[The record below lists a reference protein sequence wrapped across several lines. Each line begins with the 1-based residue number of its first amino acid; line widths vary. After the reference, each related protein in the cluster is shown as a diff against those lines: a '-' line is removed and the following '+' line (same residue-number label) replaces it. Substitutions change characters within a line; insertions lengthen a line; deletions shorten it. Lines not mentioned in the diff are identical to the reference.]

1 MNLDAIDLAIINAF
15 RKNARTPYKEVADE
29 LGISTS
35 AVQARFRKMKK
46 TGLVRGS
53 MINVNFHKL
62 GGIITQMGIK
72 TINSQ
77 TKQVVDY
84 IYKLKLT
91 NALIYCWECT
101 GHYNILCWIFLK
113 DPIELHAVKYMI
125 QNHPA
130 VVEVNA
136 SIITEMSEHYDEVN
150 LDHLLRR

>member
-1 MNLDAIDLAIINAF
+1 MNLDEIDLAIINAF
-15 RKNARTPYKEVADE
+15 RKNARTTYKKVAE
-29 LGISTS
+29 ETGISTS

-46 TGLVRGS
+46 LGLIRGS

-91 NALIYCWECT
+91 NALIYCWDCI

-125 QNHPA
+125 QKHPA

-136 SIITEMSEHYDEVN
+136 SKITEMFTHYDEVN
-150 LDHLLRR
+150 LDHLVKR